1 MNSKKLGQNF
11 LQDISIIKQI
21 VKALD
26 ISKDDIVV
34 EIGAGSGNL
43 TRELVKEKK
52 LIYALEFD
60 RDLAEKLRK
69 KITESNLCIH
79 VGDARIIQPEE
90 FLNSNDYKLVG
101 NLPYYAANR
110 IMRNFL
116 YSRNPPSMAVIML
129 QKEVAQKLIC
139 MQGKNSFLSVN
150 FGIHWASTI
159 LRYVSPEVFIPKPK
173 IESAIVLMKRKENP
187 LIKYEELSLFFNLL
201 KWGFNSPRKK
211 IYNSISSG
219 LHLKIQD
226 IKDLLIES
234 GLDPNQR
241 PETISIESWVNL
253 FYVWKRSKK
262 I

>member
-26 ISKDDIVV
+26 IGKDDTIV
-34 EIGAGSGNL
+34 EIGSGSGNL
-43 TRELVKEKK
+43 TRELVKENN

-60 RDLAEKLRK
+60 QNLGEKLRK
-69 KITESNLCIH
+69 NITDPNLRIH
-79 VGDARIIQPEE
+79 IGDARIIQPEE
-90 FLNSNDYKLVG
+90 FLNSDDYKLVG

-116 YSRNPPSMAVIML
+116 YSKNPPIMAVIML
-129 QKEVAQKLIC
+129 QKEVAQKLISL
-139 MQGKNSFLSVN
+139 QKKNSFLSVN
-150 FGIHWASTI
+150 FGIHWTSTI
-159 LRYVSPEVFIPKPK
+159 LRYVSREVFIPKPK
-173 IESAIVLMKRKENP
+173 VESAIVIMKRKENP
-187 LIKYEELSLFFNLL
+187 LIEYEHLSLFFNLL

-219 LHLKIQD
+219 LNLSVQD
-226 IKDLLIES
+226 IKNLLLDS
-234 GLDPNQR
+234 GLDPDQR
-241 PETISIESWVNL
+241 PETISVEAWVNL
-253 FYVWKRSKK
+253 FYVWNNSKK

>member
-1 MNSKKLGQNF
+1 
-11 LQDISIIKQI
+11 
-21 VKALD
+21 
-26 ISKDDIVV
+26 
-34 EIGAGSGNL
+34 
-43 TRELVKEKK
+43 
-52 LIYALEFD
+52 
-60 RDLAEKLRK
+60 
-69 KITESNLCIH
+69 
-79 VGDARIIQPEE
+79 
-90 FLNSNDYKLVG
+90 
-101 NLPYYAANR
+101 
-110 IMRNFL
+110 
-116 YSRNPPSMAVIML
+116 
-129 QKEVAQKLIC
+129 
-139 MQGKNSFLSVN
+139 
-150 FGIHWASTI
+150 
-159 LRYVSPEVFIPKPK
+159 
-173 IESAIVLMKRKENP
+173 MKRKENP

>member
-26 ISKDDIVV
+26 IGKDDTIV
-34 EIGAGSGNL
+34 EIGSGSGNL
-43 TRELVKEKK
+43 TRELVKKDN

-60 RDLAEKLRK
+60 RNLGEKLK
-69 KITESNLCIH
+69 KTITGLNLHIH
-79 VGDARIIQPEE
+79 ICDARIVQPQE

-116 YSRNPPSMAVIML
+116 FSRNPPIMAVIML
-129 QKEVAQKLIC
+129 QKEVARKLVSA
-139 MQGKNSFLSVN
+139 QGKNSFLSVN
-150 FGIHWASTI
+150 FGIHWTSTI
-159 LRYVSPEVFIPKPK
+159 LRYVSSTVFIPKPK
-173 IESAIVLMKRKENP
+173 VESAIIVMKRKENP
-187 LIKYEELSLFFNLL
+187 LVEYDQLSSFFNLL

-219 LHLKIQD
+219 LKLDLKD
-226 IKDLLIES
+226 IKILLLKS
-234 GLDPNQR
+234 GLDPDQR
-241 PETISIESWVNL
+241 PETIKIEEWVNF
-253 FYVWKRSKK
+253 FYVWTNSKK
-262 I
+262 N

>member
-1 MNSKKLGQNF
+1 
-11 LQDISIIKQI
+11 
-21 VKALD
+21 
-26 ISKDDIVV
+26 
-34 EIGAGSGNL
+34 
-43 TRELVKEKK
+43 
-52 LIYALEFD
+52 
-60 RDLAEKLRK
+60 
-69 KITESNLCIH
+69 
-79 VGDARIIQPEE
+79 
-90 FLNSNDYKLVG
+90 
-101 NLPYYAANR
+101 
-110 IMRNFL
+110 MRNFL